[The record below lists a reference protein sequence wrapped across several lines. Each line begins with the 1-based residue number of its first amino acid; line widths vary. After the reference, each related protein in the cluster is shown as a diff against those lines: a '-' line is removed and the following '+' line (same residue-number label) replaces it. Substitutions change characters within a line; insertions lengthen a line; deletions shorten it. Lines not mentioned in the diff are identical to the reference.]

1 MTTRVSRYQKGTTGL
16 DLIEAKEDGVLER
29 QWHQLDHMQT
39 ICISQDNHTNTSSL
53 IFFLQAGCSSSR
65 KTNSVEVLRA
75 VTGRMKTLEND

>member
-1 MTTRVSRYQKGTTGL
+1 MTTRVSRYQKGTTSL

-29 QWHQLDHMQT
+29 QWHHLDHMQT

-53 IFFLQAGCSSSR
+53 IFLQAGCSSSR
-65 KTNSVEVLRA
+65 KTNSVKVLRA